1 MTQVDIGQCILA
13 SAYCAIMLLA
23 SWESWCRPPGP
34 HFSPQQHPLCC
45 LFSLR
50 EPQRLVYGLH
60 VFQRRDIG
68 WVLRGESRWS
78 PCHPPGV
85 CSSCSAERS
94 VPRTGCHQR
103 FSRNP
108 DPLYFLKN
116 QGVRPSL
123 PDSIPFINLDV
134 VAGNTRFS
142 SMSSC
147 QTLPGT
153 GRWQVT
159 DEE

>member
-1 MTQVDIGQCILA
+1 MGSTFFNGVTSGGCCEGRVAGPRAIRLA
-13 SAYCAIMLLA
+13 FAALA
-23 SWESWCRPPGP
+23 A
-34 HFSPQQHPLCC
+34 
-45 LFSLR
+45 
-50 EPQRLVYGLH
+50 
-60 VFQRRDIG
+60 
-68 WVLRGESRWS
+68 LRGPSHE
-78 PCHPPGV
+78 PAV
-85 CSSCSAERS
+85 
-94 VPRTGCHQR
+94 TKR